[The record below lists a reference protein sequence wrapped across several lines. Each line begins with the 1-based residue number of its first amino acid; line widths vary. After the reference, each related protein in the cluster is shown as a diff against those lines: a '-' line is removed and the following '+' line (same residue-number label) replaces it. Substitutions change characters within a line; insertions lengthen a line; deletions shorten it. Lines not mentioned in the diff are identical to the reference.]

1 VIRVWART
9 LPERLGG
16 RLVLVALLA
25 VLVVALVLR
34 VWAATHGYEFRH
46 GSDADQYERLAASL
60 YRDGEFGIP
69 GSQNP
74 YDFAPGMPLFAA
86 AVYWL
91 TGGVSPETAR
101 IAVAIF
107 GTGAV
112 FVVFL
117 LGRRLGGPWAG
128 IAGAALAAVY
138 PPTLFY
144 TSLFSSEPLAML
156 TVAGGVLAFMW
167 AADEGRPPWAWLLP
181 GLLFGLTAYLRPEYL
196 MLTGV
201 MALLALVLVARRRG
215 LLQGVLAGVLIVGAF
230 AAVIAPWT
238 IDVSGKL
245 GRFVPVSTGGGKALF
260 IGTYL
265 PGDGIHERVKQHL
278 LHETRGGPPIPEERL
293 RRIPMNPLLDRVA
306 RRYPD
311 MPRDSA
317 LARIGK
323 QNLVDYATGQPV
335 AFARMVAGKI
345 AHMWHGAGDPSSSVA
360 GSAFHYVV
368 LGLGL
373 LGLALLALRRRWEA
387 IPIALLL
394 VGISAIGGLLLAGNR
409 RNLPVMPLLLALAG
423 VTVVAVLAYARGED
437 VSGGRASGRR
447 LLWPKNSQRAT
458 PS

>member
-1 VIRVWART
+1 VIRAWART
-9 LPERLGG
+9 LPKH
-16 RLVLVALLA
+16 VLAGLLA
-25 VLVVALVLR
+25 VLVLALVLR

-46 GSDADQYERLAASL
+46 GSDADQYERLAARL
-60 YRDGEFGIP
+60 YQDGEFGIP
-69 GSQNP
+69 GSENP
-74 YDFAPGMPLFAA
+74 YDFAPGMPFFAA

-91 TGGVSPETAR
+91 TGGMSTVTAR
-101 IAVAIF
+101 IGVAVA
-107 GTGAV
+107 GTVAV

-117 LGRRLGGPWAG
+117 IGRRLGGPWAG
-128 IAGAALAAVY
+128 LIGAGLAAVY

-156 TVAGGVLAFMW
+156 TVAGAVLALMW
-167 AADEGRPPWAWLLP
+167 AADEGRSPWAWALP
-181 GLLFGLTAYLRPEYL
+181 GVLFGLTAYLRPEYVL
-196 MLTGV
+196 LTGL
-201 MALLALVLVARRRG
+201 MALLVLVLVARRRG
-215 LLQGVLAGVLIVGAF
+215 ILQGALAGVLVVATF

-238 IDVSGKL
+238 ISVSDKL

-278 LHETRGGPPIPEERL
+278 LHETRGGAPIPEERL

-317 LARIGK
+317 LGRIGK

-345 AHMWHGAGDPSSSVA
+345 AHMWHGAGDPSSSFA
-360 GSAFHYVV
+360 GSAFHYLVLA
-368 LGLGL
+368 LGLI
-373 LGLALLALRRRWEA
+373 GLALLALRRRWEA
-387 IPIALLL
+387 LPIALLL

-409 RNLPVMPLLLALAG
+409 RNLPVMPLILALAG
-423 VTVVAVLAYARGED
+423 VTLVAVLARVRGED
-437 VSGGRASGRR
+437 VCAEDAAGRNA
-447 LLWPKNSQRAT
+447 LWPKNSQRAT